1 MYKRSGSGLGT
12 VTAKTLYANGAV
24 VIMACRNVEK
34 ANVVRESILHETNET
49 ELNPQNLQVM
59 QLDLSSLESVSKFV
73 EEFTAT
79 YDTLNILINNA
90 GVMAFDDF
98 TLSTDGIEMQF
109 ATNHIGHF
117 ALTSQLTPL
126 LIQSA
131 STNHISRVINIAS
144 NSWMWS
150 PLDLKSWFLSS
161 DKIQDPELYSPHI
174 RYGLT
179 KAAIIIHSKE
189 YTKRFKD
196 QNVYSI
202 SVHPGTNIPTD
213 ITKNNYWVYL
223 VRQMTPTI
231 VNSLLFR
238 SLSQGAA
245 TQLRVAAMEDEEFR
259 RNGGRYYKDCNVAN
273 VQRTDIIDDGASSDE
288 LGRLLWDLSEKMIKE
303 YGHKKTI
310 QLSSF

>member
-98 TLSTDGIEMQF
+98 TLSTDGIEIQW
-109 ATNHIGHF
+109 AVNHIGHF

-144 NSWMWS
+144 VSHVWAPSN
-150 PLDLKSWFLSS
+150 LKSWFQSS
-161 DKIQDPELYSPHI
+161 DKIQDPELYSPFE
-174 RYGLT
+174 RYALT
-179 KAAIIIHSKE
+179 KVANIIYSKE
-189 YTKRFKD
+189 YNKRFKD

-202 SVHPGTNIPTD
+202 SLHPGNFRSGIQRNWYWGTLFYDNIPDGLYSMWFKT
-213 ITKNNYWVYL
+213 
-223 VRQMTPTI
+223 
-231 VNSLLFR
+231 
-238 SLSQGAA
+238 LSRAAA
-245 TQLRVAAMEDEEFR
+245 TQLRVAAMDDEEFIK
-259 RNGGRYYKDCNVAN
+259 NGGKYYEDCNVAAP
-273 VQRTDIIDDGASSDE
+273 QRKDIIDDGANSDE
-288 LGRLLWDLSEKMIKE
+288 LGTLLWDLSEKMIE
-303 YGHKKTI
+303 QYNATI
-310 QLSSF
+310 Q